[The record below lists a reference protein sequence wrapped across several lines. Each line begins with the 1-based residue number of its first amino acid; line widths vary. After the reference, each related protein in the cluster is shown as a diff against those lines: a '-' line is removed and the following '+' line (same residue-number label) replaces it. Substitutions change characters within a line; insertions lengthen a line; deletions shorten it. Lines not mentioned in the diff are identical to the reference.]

1 MNTGP
6 GRYRDEVLPASQYL
20 QERLSERRARNTRPK
35 RSRHTD
41 FGPNRAPD
49 DDIFLEEAQES
60 RQAATRWYDSSPL
73 APGSRH
79 GSDAGGSAY
88 GMRRSLGVKDMD
100 GQMDRLN
107 KQNFALKL
115 ELDHRREQQSKLQ
128 EQVDSMQEQFERS
141 EQMQEEHAELLKINT
156 QLVEE
161 LERRDRAV
169 EEAMD
174 IICDLEDRLAEFD
187 ERQSHTR
194 PSTAHA
200 DSGYAGTETQEPAP
214 KSSPPETRTVPKTP
228 FQRRKGPLPT
238 SAVSQNLQR
247 MVNGKTP
254 ASTRRE
260 PSVFSLKKSST
271 HALRSVYLE
280 NAQNLYSV
288 QSFNSLI
295 SKRDSRVEDGHA
307 EEPNSPQL
315 SVLSE
320 SSFPSFYSPQQQFG
334 TEQYNWEAPQD
345 ADDVSMSGQT
355 HYRQASINRVNE
367 WISEGDA
374 VEQDTPSKSNR
385 ISSPLSVHTDRTVQ
399 PLPRSTGSMNFQSLD
414 DALST
419 ASTSA
424 AHLSRDHQ
432 LSSSSPRLSSHRA
445 GKKRAMQT
453 QLNQSGPQSITGP
466 VFGDSLL
473 PPTPDSASTNMLR
486 PSSSSFGGERS
497 LLDIT
502 PAAVKGY
509 DALQPVPHLGAR
521 QIRSSAELH
530 HARSDDRT
538 LRNSIF
544 GQPRDQASSA
554 KMKDEY
560 GCGSGS
566 DDDQD
571 AASDTLRDFVRS
583 GDAFP
588 DGNSITRGMPSR
600 FIKRNRT
607 LAANNIFFDGNDKS
621 HVSAV
626 QKPMLRRMKSNS
638 DVTTSPTKPSLDR
651 AETSPT
657 SPGSR
662 SQMDHTNHI
671 GFKPAVDEKSQFSS
685 SLGSYGVAS
694 ADEVPAQTRARMSRS
709 SASPAQNHRS
719 LSQRTQQLFRRMSNS
734 QSERSEPRS
743 PRDKSP
749 LPTLTS
755 TPSSAY
761 ANSRPKQIRRPSN
774 GDPKQGALNAAQRPN
789 SSAAVLRPSLSGRTS
804 TEPATG
810 RSSSAANTPASLD
823 RRTLFR
829 RKGSAQKDANSV
841 SQSIQSSTSDIPD
854 QKSGSG
860 GRISNATKRRGSLRE
875 AVSTRKPWR

>member
-41 FGPNRAPD
+41 FGPYRAPD

-79 GSDAGGSAY
+79 GSAAGGSAY

-100 GQMDRLN
+100 GQMDWLN

-128 EQVDSMQEQFERS
+128 EQVESMQEQFERS

-214 KSSPPETRTVPKTP
+214 KSSPPETRKVPKTP

-238 SAVSQNLQR
+238 SAASQNLQR

-295 SKRDSRVEDGHA
+295 SKRDSRVENGHA

-320 SSFPSFYSPQQQFG
+320 SSFPSFYSPQQQSG
-334 TEQYNWEAPQD
+334 TEQYDWEAPQD
-345 ADDVSMSGQT
+345 PDAVSMSGQT

-385 ISSPLSVHTDRTVQ
+385 ISSPLSVHTDRTLQ
-399 PLPRSTGSMNFQSLD
+399 PLPRSTGSMNFQLLD
-414 DALST
+414 DALSM

-424 AHLSRDHQ
+424 AHLSRDTQ
-432 LSSSSPRLSSHRA
+432 QSSSSPRLSSPRV
-445 GKKRAMQT
+445 GKKRAMQA
-453 QLNQSGPQSITGP
+453 QLDQSGTQSITGP

-509 DALQPVPHLGAR
+509 DAFQPGPHSGALKM
-521 QIRSSAELH
+521 RSSAELH
-530 HARSDDRT
+530 YARSKDLT
-538 LRNSIF
+538 LRS
-544 GQPRDQASSA
+544 GRVSQPRDQSGSA
-554 KMKDEY
+554 NMDDEY
-560 GCGSGS
+560 GSGS
-566 DDDQD
+566 EDDQD
-571 AASDTLRDFVRS
+571 AASDLLEDFVKS

-600 FIKRNRT
+600 FLKRNRT
-607 LAANNIFFDGNDKS
+607 PAANNIFFNGNDTS
-621 HVSAV
+621 HIRAA
-626 QKPMLRRMKSNS
+626 QAPTLRRMKSRS
-638 DVTTSPTKPSLDR
+638 DVTTSPTKPSLGR
-651 AETSPT
+651 AETSPA
-657 SPGSR
+657 SSGSR
-662 SQMDHTNHI
+662 GQMNHTDRT
-671 GFKPAVDEKSQFSS
+671 GFKPTVDEKSQFSS
-685 SLGSYGVAS
+685 SFGSYGIAT
-694 ADEVPAQTRARMSRS
+694 ADEEYAHTRTRMPRS
-709 SASPAQNHRS
+709 SASPAHNPRS

-774 GDPKQGALNAAQRPN
+774 GDPKQSPLNAAQRPN
-789 SSAAVLRPSLSGRTS
+789 SSAAVLRPSLSRRTS
-804 TEPATG
+804 TEPTTG
-810 RSSSAANTPASLD
+810 RSSSGANTPASLD

-829 RKGSAQKDANSV
+829 RKGGAQKDANSV
-841 SQSIQSSTSDIPD
+841 SQSIQSSTSDMPD
-854 QKSGSG
+854 QKSGSA

-875 AVSTRKPWR
+875 AVTTRKPWR

>member
-1 MNTGP
+1 MNTGSR
-6 GRYRDEVLPASQYL
+6 RYRAEVLPASQFL

-73 APGSRH
+73 APGLRH

-100 GQMDRLN
+100 GEMDRLN

-128 EQVDSMQEQFERS
+128 EQVESMQEQVERS
-141 EQMQEEHAELLKINT
+141 GQMQEEHAELLKINT

-161 LERRDRAV
+161 LERRDKAV

-200 DSGYAGTETQEPAP
+200 DSGYAGTDTQEPAP
-214 KSSPPETRTVPKTP
+214 KSSPPQTRTAPKTP
-228 FQRRKGPLPT
+228 FQRRKGLPT
-238 SAVSQNLQR
+238 SAASQNLQT

-280 NAQNLYSV
+280 NTQNLYSV

-295 SKRDSRVEDGHA
+295 SKRDSRVEDGLV

-320 SSFPSFYSPQQQFG
+320 SSFPSFYSPQKQFG
-334 TEQYNWEAPQD
+334 TEQYDWEAQQE
-345 ADDVSMSGQT
+345 ADDASMSGQT
-355 HYRQASINRVNE
+355 HYRQASINRVNK

-374 VEQDTPSKSNR
+374 AEQDTPSKSNR

-399 PLPRSTGSMNFQSLD
+399 PLPRSTGSINFQSLD

-424 AHLSRDHQ
+424 ANLSRDPQ
-432 LSSSSPRLSSHRA
+432 QSTSSSRLSSSRA
-445 GKKRAMQT
+445 GKKRATQT
-453 QLNQSGPQSITGP
+453 QLHQSGPQSITGP
-466 VFGDSLL
+466 VFGDPLL

-509 DALQPVPHLGAR
+509 DALQPGPHSGAR
-521 QIRSSAELH
+521 QMRSSAELH
-530 HARSDDRT
+530 HPRSNDRT
-538 LRNSIF
+538 LRNGRF
-544 GQPRDQASSA
+544 GQPQDLSSSA
-554 KMKDEY
+554 RIDDEY
-560 GCGSGS
+560 GSES
-566 DDDQD
+566 DADQD
-571 AASDTLRDFVRS
+571 AASDTLRDFDRN

-600 FIKRNRT
+600 FLKRNKT
-607 LAANNIFFDGNDKS
+607 PAANNIFFDGNDTS

-626 QKPMLRRMKSNS
+626 QTPMLRRMKSNS

-657 SPGSR
+657 FPGSR
-662 SQMDHTNHI
+662 SQMDHTKYSN
-671 GFKPAVDEKSQFSS
+671 FKPAVDEKSQFSS
-685 SLGSYGVAS
+685 SFGSYGVAT
-694 ADEVPAQTRARMSRS
+694 ADEGSAQTWARMSRS
-709 SASPAQNHRS
+709 SASPAQNARS

-743 PRDKSP
+743 PRAKSP

-761 ANSRPKQIRRPSN
+761 ANNRPKQIRRPSN
-774 GDPKQGALNAAQRPN
+774 GEPKQAALNSAQRPN
-789 SSAAVLRPSLSGRTS
+789 SSAAASRPSLSRRTS

-823 RRTLFR
+823 RRILFR

-841 SQSIQSSTSDIPD
+841 SQSTQSSTSDIPD

-860 GRISNATKRRGSLRE
+860 GRISNTTKRRGSLRE
-875 AVSTRKPWR
+875 AVNTRKPWR

>member
-1 MNTGP
+1 MSTGP

-128 EQVDSMQEQFERS
+128 EQVESMQEQFERS

-187 ERQSHTR
+187 ERRSHTR

-200 DSGYAGTETQEPAP
+200 DSGYAGTDTHEPAP
-214 KSSPPETRTVPKTP
+214 RSSPPETRKIPKTP
-228 FQRRKGPLPT
+228 FQRRKGPLST
-238 SAVSQNLQR
+238 SAASQNLQR

-288 QSFNSLI
+288 QSFNSLL

-307 EEPNSPQL
+307 DEPNSPQL

-334 TEQYNWEAPQD
+334 TEQYDWEAPQD

-374 VEQDTPSKSNR
+374 VEQETPSKSNR
-385 ISSPLSVHTDRTVQ
+385 ISSPLSAHTDRTVQ

-432 LSSSSPRLSSHRA
+432 QSSSSPRISPHRT
-445 GKKRAMQT
+445 GKKRAMQA
-453 QLNQSGPQSITGP
+453 QLDQSGPQSIAGP
-466 VFGDSLL
+466 VFGDPLL

-486 PSSSSFGGERS
+486 SSSSSFGGERS
-497 LLDIT
+497 LLDVT

-509 DALQPVPHLGAR
+509 DALQPRPRSGAE

-538 LRNSIF
+538 LRNGKF
-544 GQPRDQASSA
+544 GQPQDQTSSA
-554 KMKDEY
+554 RMDDEY
-560 GCGSGS
+560 GSGS

-571 AASDTLRDFVRS
+571 AASDALRDFVRS

-588 DGNSITRGMPSR
+588 DGNSITRGTPSR
-600 FIKRNRT
+600 FLKRNRT
-607 LAANNIFFDGNDKS
+607 LAANNVFFDGNDKS
-621 HVSAV
+621 HISVV
-626 QKPMLRRMKSNS
+626 QTPMLRRMKSNS

-657 SPGSR
+657 STVSR
-662 SQMDHTNHI
+662 SQMSHTNRS
-671 GFKPAVDEKSQFSS
+671 GFKLTVDEKPQFSS
-685 SLGSYGVAS
+685 SFGSYGVAS
-694 ADEVPAQTRARMSRS
+694 ADEDPAQTQARMSRS
-709 SASPAQNHRS
+709 SASPAQNTRS

-743 PRDKSP
+743 PGAKSP

-774 GDPKQGALNAAQRPN
+774 GEPKHVALNAAQRPN
-789 SSAAVLRPSLSGRTS
+789 SSAAVFRPSLSRRTS
-804 TEPATG
+804 IEPAND
-810 RSSSAANTPASLD
+810 RSSSAANTPTSLD
-823 RRTLFR
+823 RRALFR

-841 SQSIQSSTSDIPD
+841 PKSTQPSSSDIND

-860 GRISNATKRRGSLRE
+860 GRTSNATKRRGSLRE
-875 AVSTRKPWR
+875 AVSARKPWR

>member
-20 QERLSERRARNTRPK
+20 QDRLSERRARNTRPK

-41 FGPNRAPD
+41 FGPSRAPD
-49 DDIFLEEAQES
+49 DDIFLEEAQDS

-73 APGSRH
+73 APVSRQ

-88 GMRRSLGVKDMD
+88 GMRRSLGVKAMD

-115 ELDHRREQQSKLQ
+115 ELDHRREQQSRLQ
-128 EQVDSMQEQFERS
+128 EQVESMQEQVERS

-174 IICDLEDRLAEFD
+174 IICDLEDKLADFD

-228 FQRRKGPLPT
+228 LQRRKGPLST
-238 SAVSQNLQR
+238 SAASQNLQR

-260 PSVFSLKKSST
+260 PSVFTLKKSST

-295 SKRDSRVEDGHA
+295 SKRDSRVENGHA

-334 TEQYNWEAPQD
+334 TQKYDWEAAQD

-432 LSSSSPRLSSHRA
+432 QSSSSPRLSSHRA
-445 GKKRAMQT
+445 GKKRAMQA
-453 QLNQSGPQSITGP
+453 QLDQSGTQSITGP

-509 DALQPVPHLGAR
+509 DALQPGPHTGAR
-521 QIRSSAELH
+521 QMRSSAELH

-538 LRNSIF
+538 LCSGRV
-544 GQPRDQASSA
+544 GQPRDQPSSA
-554 KMKDEY
+554 NMDDEY
-560 GCGSGS
+560 ESGS
-566 DDDQD
+566 EDNQD
-571 AASDTLRDFVRS
+571 AASDLLRDFVKS

-588 DGNSITRGMPSR
+588 DGDSITRGMPSR
-600 FIKRNRT
+600 FLKRDRT
-607 LAANNIFFDGNDKS
+607 LAANNIFFDGNDTS
-621 HVSAV
+621 HVRAV
-626 QKPMLRRMKSNS
+626 QTPMLRRMKSNS

-651 AETSPT
+651 AETSPA
-657 SPGSR
+657 SSGSR
-662 SQMDHTNHI
+662 GQTDHTNRTD
-671 GFKPAVDEKSQFSS
+671 FKPIVDEKSQFSS
-685 SLGSYGVAS
+685 SFGSYGIAT
-694 ADEVPAQTRARMSRS
+694 ANEEYAHIRARMPRS
-709 SASPAQNHRS
+709 SASPAQNPRS

-761 ANSRPKQIRRPSN
+761 ANSRPKQIRWPSN
-774 GDPKQGALNAAQRPN
+774 GDPKQPALNAAQRPN
-789 SSAAVLRPSLSGRTS
+789 SSAAVLRPSLSRRTS
-804 TEPATG
+804 TEPTTG

-829 RKGSAQKDANSV
+829 RKGSTQKDADSV
-841 SQSIQSSTSDIPD
+841 SQSTQSSTSDAPD